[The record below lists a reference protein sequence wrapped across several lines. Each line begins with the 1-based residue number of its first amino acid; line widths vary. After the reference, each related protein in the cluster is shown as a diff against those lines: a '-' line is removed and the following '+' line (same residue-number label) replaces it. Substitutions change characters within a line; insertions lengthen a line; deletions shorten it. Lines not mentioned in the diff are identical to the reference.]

1 MFEHRTKRRVSLYV
15 ILGLTKKASEE
26 EIHEAYQRLSKQYRQ
41 EANEGGTGCKRKIK
55 EVEKAY
61 RVLGDPA
68 LKRIYDEHGSVSW
81 WVRFIDKFSPESIE
95 KRGAFI
101 RNLFT
106 CCFGAT
112 CCCFCFCC
120 CNCCHLGP
128 HLNGVS
134 DDEEDDELYVR
145 ENFSEFLPEEP
156 DVCPNFMTKR
166 RMKKERRRA
175 ARQRRRCY
183 YDHRVE
189 MKKKRQARS
198 GGSDDGK
205 MTQGGHSESNKSVLS
220 RTDSGCDVVAVDNA
234 GFILNEYDVSD
245 RCDLA
250 EIVLEKREPDSGR
263 SSITENFHG
272 EKNSSCPDRK
282 EPATTMSTRPQPP
295 SPLRLESSDAGEAES
310 SAVPSISAAVG
321 DGNLRS
327 PRVQFA
333 TSTDEGATTTTEQ
346 STRTRAFTN
355 VCHNRLWQM
364 YRRRGST
371 RSRSRTM

>member
-1 MFEHRTKRRVSLYV
+1 MLLPKKTKSSTLVSLYV

-41 EANEGGTGCKRKIK
+41 EANEGGTGCRRKIK
-55 EVEKAY
+55 EVDKAY

-95 KRGAFI
+95 KRGAFV

-120 CNCCHLGP
+120 CNCFHLGP
-128 HLNGVS
+128 HLNGVD

-166 RMKKERRRA
+166 RMKKEWRRA

-183 YDHRVE
+183 YDHRAE
-189 MKKKRQARS
+189 MKKKKQARS
-198 GGSDDGK
+198 GGSNDRK
-205 MTQGGHSESNKSVLS
+205 MKQGGHSESNKSVLS
-220 RTDSGCDVVAVDNA
+220 RTDSGCDVVPLDNA
-234 GFILNEYDVSD
+234 GFVLNEYDVSE
-245 RCDLA
+245 RGDLA

-263 SSITENFHG
+263 SSIVISADVLTENFHG
-272 EKNSSCPDRK
+272 EKNSSVIRCWGSRNVRCSVDIRCRWRR
-282 EPATTMSTRPQPP
+282 E
-295 SPLRLESSDAGEAES
+295 SPVAE
-310 SAVPSISAAVG
+310 G
-321 DGNLRS
+321 
-327 PRVQFA
+327 
-333 TSTDEGATTTTEQ
+333 T
-346 STRTRAFTN
+346 
-355 VCHNRLWQM
+355 VCDFD
-364 YRRRGST
+364 RRRGDNNNGTIDANKSIHECL
-371 RSRSRTM
+371 S